1 MEIMEINENV
11 KKFIEDNFSY
21 IENKDL
27 DGIRNSILK
36 SILPLDDIKTIYKI
50 IRKVIDYNEL
60 LSKASIIPDFF
71 FNEET
76 INELVIPSNIKNIT
90 NFGIYNCN
98 ILRLFIAQ
106 SSSTLSADAIGIQSK
121 ISNITQLRPICF
133 YALNDAIKW
142 INKDLIEWEIGGDIF
157 LSRLSYNPFP
167 NLYRLNHDIRLIIHK
182 DVKMGVL
189 NDPYQVPLLDY
200 VQKYGFKNVEVVA

>member
-1 MEIMEINENV
+1 MEVEINENV
-11 KKFIEDNFSY
+11 KIFIEDNFSY

-36 SILPLDDIKTIYKI
+36 SNLSLDDSNTIYKI

-60 LSKASIIPDFF
+60 LSKASIIPEFF

-76 INELVIPSNIKNIT
+76 INELVIPSNIKNIPD
-90 NFGIYNCN
+90 FSICNCD

-106 SSSTLSADAIGIQSK
+106 SSSTLSVDVIGTQSE
-121 ISNITQLRPICF
+121 ISNITQLRPVCF
-133 YALNDAIKW
+133 YTRSALEW
-142 INKDLIEWEIGGDIF
+142 INKNLIEWEIGGDVF
-157 LSRLSYNPFP
+157 FSRLSYNPFP
-167 NLYRLNHDIRLIIHK
+167 NLYKVNPDIRLIIHK
-182 DVKMGVL
+182 DVKIGVL

-200 VQKYGFKNVEVVA
+200 VQEYGFKNVEVVAC

>member
-1 MEIMEINENV
+1 MEINKNI

-21 IENKDL
+21 IENHDL
-27 DGIRNSILK
+27 DVIRNSLLK
-36 SILPLDDIKTIYKI
+36 SNLSLDDIKTIFKI

-71 FNEET
+71 FDEET

-90 NFGIYNCN
+90 DFSIYSCD

-106 SSSTLSADAIGIQSK
+106 SSSTLGLDVIGVISK

-133 YALNDAIKW
+133 YAPDAFKW
-142 INKDLIEWEIGGDIF
+142 INKNLIEWEIGGDVF
-157 LSRLSYNPFP
+157 FSRLSYNPFP
-167 NLYRLNHDIRLIIHK
+167 NLYRLNHDIRLIIDK

-200 VQKYGFKNVEVVA
+200 VQEYGFKNVEVVA

>member
-1 MEIMEINENV
+1 MEINENV

-27 DGIRNSILK
+27 DVIRNSILK
-36 SILPLDDIKTIYKI
+36 SNLSLDDIKTIYKI
-50 IRKVIDYNEL
+50 IRKVIDYREL

-71 FNEET
+71 FDGET

-90 NFGIYNCN
+90 DFSIYNCD

-106 SSSTLSADAIGIQSK
+106 SSSTLSADVIGTQSE

-133 YALNDAIKW
+133 YAPDAFKW
-142 INKDLIEWEIGGDIF
+142 INKNLIEWEIGGDIF
-157 LSRLSYNPFP
+157 LSRLSHNPFP
-167 NLYRLNHDIRLIIHK
+167 MLDRGKRNVRLIIHK
-182 DVKMGVL
+182 DVKISLLDGS
-189 NDPYQVPLLDY
+189 DQAPLLDY
-200 VQKYGFKNVEVVA
+200 VQVYGFKNVEVVA